1 MIKELVMLQRFPPPP
16 GMQPGQNAR
25 ADMLRRLSAG
35 GFAGLTACTLVCRP
49 PLAHQECCK
58 SAAWPE
64 AKLRCLTVLCPHL
77 IFSEQVVT
85 CSGAGPKAFV
95 LHMQLPS

>member
-35 GFAGLTACTLVCRP
+35 GFARAHSVHTGLP
-49 PLAHQECCK
+49 PTPCSPGMLQKCCLA
-58 SAAWPE
+58 
-64 AKLRCLTVLCPHL
+64 
-77 IFSEQVVT
+77 
-85 CSGAGPKAFV
+85 
-95 LHMQLPS
+95 